1 MDTKIIELEGGS
13 VTATRTYSDVDC
25 IVCLKSSDG
34 ETKEFT
40 FDREQDSSFRRGDKF
55 FEQLSQDNILGHLA
69 ATAAII
75 S

>member
-13 VTATRTYSDVDC
+13 VTATRTYSDFDC
-25 IVCLKSSDG
+25 IVSLASDSK
-34 ETKEFT
+34 TKEFT
-40 FDREQDSSFRRGDKF
+40 FECEPDGSFRRGDKF
-55 FEQLSQDNILGHLA
+55 FEQLSQDNILDHLA

>member
-1 MDTKIIELEGGS
+1 MEQKIIELENS
-13 VTATRTYSDVDC
+13 IVTATRTYSYVDC

-34 ETKEFT
+34 KTKEFT
-40 FDREQDSSFRRGDKF
+40 FDREQDGSFRRGDKY
-55 FEQLSQDNILGHLA
+55 FEQLSEENILGHLA